1 MRTPRLR
8 VLRLRQSKDGW
19 PFGCEEEVDCQFW
32 VIFICN
38 FQEKYKILVLS
49 MIVHSNIQL

>member
-19 PFGCEEEVDCQFW
+19 PFGCEEGVDCQFW